1 MSESTLLWHDYE
13 TWGMDPRRDR
23 PAQFAAV
30 RTNAALE
37 ETDEPIML
45 YCRPTDDFLPHP
57 EAVMLTGIA
66 PQEAAAKGLNEA
78 DFFRRINAA
87 FSRPGT
93 CGAGYNSIRFDDE
106 VTRFGFYRNFIDPY
120 SREWRNGNSRW
131 DIIDLLRLAYA
142 LRPEDINW
150 PKKEDGSVSFKL
162 EDLTAA
168 NGIEHNGAHDALSDV
183 RATIALARLIKERK
197 PRLYAYF
204 FNLRSKHEAARM
216 LDLQEHEIVLHVS
229 GMYPAEKGCIAPVIP
244 LLRHPR
250 NTNEIIVYDLRRDPR
265 NLLRM
270 TVDEM
275 EENLYT
281 RTEDLP
287 EGVER
292 IALKGVH
299 LNKSPAL
306 APVTTL
312 RSEMAAQWGIDRQQA
327 EQHREQLLV
336 DTTLKTRLAELYL
349 RVPDTGTPDVDTALY
364 TGFISKN
371 DRRLCDAVLQK
382 SPEQL
387 ADRVPAFEDQRLP
400 ALYFRYRARN
410 WPETL
415 STKEKD
421 QWRQFCEARLLS
433 GAFGNEL
440 TLYTYQQ
447 ILEEMLH
454 QGIPESRQRLFQQLA
469 EWIQ

>member
-1 MSESTLLWHDYE
+1 MSDSTFLWHDYE

-30 RTNAALE
+30 RTNTALE
-37 ETDEPIML
+37 EVEEPIML
-45 YCRPTDDFLPHP
+45 YCRPADDFLPHP
-57 EAVMLTGIA
+57 EAVMLTGIS
-66 PQEAAAKGLNEA
+66 PQEAMAKGINEA
-78 DFFRRINAA
+78 DFFRQINTA
-87 FSRPGT
+87 FSQPGT

-106 VTRFGFYRNFIDPY
+106 VTRFGLYRNFIDPY

-150 PKKEDGSVSFKL
+150 PTKEDGTVSFKL

-168 NGIEHNGAHDALSDV
+168 NDIEHNGAHDALSDV
-183 RATIALARLIKERK
+183 RATLALARLIKKLK
-197 PRLYAYF
+197 PRLYDYF

-216 LDLQEHEIVLHVS
+216 LDLRGHDVVLHVS
-229 GMYPAEKGCIAPVIP
+229 RMYSAAEGCIAPVLP

-250 NTNEIIVYDLRRDPR
+250 NTNEIIVYDLRCDPHSF
-265 NLLRM
+265 LRM
-270 TVDEM
+270 TVDEL

-281 RTEDLP
+281 RNEDFP
-287 EGVER
+287 KDIKI

-306 APVTTL
+306 APTNTL
-312 RSEMAAQWGIDRQQA
+312 TSEMAVQWRIDWQQV
-327 EQHREQLLV
+327 EQHRRQLLA
-336 DTTLKTRLAELYL
+336 DAALKTRLAELYL
-349 RVPDTGTPDVDTALY
+349 RGPDIGLPDVDTALY

-371 DRRLCDAVLQK
+371 DRRLCDALLLK
-382 SPEQL
+382 SSEQL
-387 ADRVPAFEDQRLP
+387 ADWLPDFADQRLSS
-400 ALYFRYRARN
+400 LYFRYRARN

-415 STKEKD
+415 NDKEKD
-421 QWRQFCEARLLS
+421 QWRQFCEARLFS
-433 GAFGNEL
+433 GEFGNEL
-440 TLYTYQQ
+440 TLYKYQQ
-447 ILEEMLH
+447 ILEEMLKL
-454 QGIPESRQRLFQQLA
+454 GIPENRKRLFQQLA